1 MMRMLAVGAGG
12 FIGACLRF
20 GLARWAERIW
30 GGQFPVG
37 TLAVNTLGCL
47 ALGALMAL
55 VESSEAFSEQTRL
68 FLAVGVLGAFT
79 TFSTFGYETLRLMRD
94 GQAALALGN
103 AAANVLLGLGAV
115 WAGWAIIRE
124 LQP

>member
-1 MMRMLAVGAGG
+1 MQSLFAVGAGG

-20 GLARWAERIW
+20 GLARWAERLW

-37 TLAVNTLGCL
+37 TLLVNTLGCL
-47 ALGALMAL
+47 ALGVLMAL
-55 VESSEAFSEQTRL
+55 VESSEAFSDQTRM

-94 GQAALALGN
+94 GQAGIALASV
-103 AAANVLLGLGAV
+103 AANVLLGLGAV
-115 WAGWAIIRE
+115 WVGWVATRM
-124 LQP
+124 LPP

>member
-1 MMRMLAVGAGG
+1 MQSLLAVGAGG

-20 GLARWAERIW
+20 GLARWAERLW

-37 TLAVNTLGCL
+37 TLTVNTLGCL
-47 ALGALMAL
+47 ALGILMAL
-55 VESSEAFSEQTRL
+55 VESSDAFSDQMRL

-94 GQAALALGN
+94 GQAGLALAN
-103 AAANVLLGLGAV
+103 TAANVLLGLGAV
-115 WAGWAIIRE
+115 WVGWVAVRL
-124 LQP
+124 LQA